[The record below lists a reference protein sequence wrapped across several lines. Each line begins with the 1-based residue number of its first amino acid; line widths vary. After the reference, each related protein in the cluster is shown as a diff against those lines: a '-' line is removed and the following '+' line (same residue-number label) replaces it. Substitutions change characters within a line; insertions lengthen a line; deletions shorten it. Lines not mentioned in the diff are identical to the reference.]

1 MPRRAYGHGVSSLRS
16 VVAGIASND
25 RLGPLLASTGIGRG
39 LVHRVAGGE
48 APGDA
53 MASIHDLADSGRFVS
68 LERHWGAESAADLD
82 SVVADYESIIGLLGN
97 EGIGSVAELIVP
109 SAFLSVPR
117 GPEALNEVCAIAR
130 DQGVGILVTTGAPGE
145 IDACIAAVRRQR
157 AIGRD
162 VGIGLQASLRR
173 TERDCADIGGRVR
186 LVKEGL
192 ASGVVESGRFDSAIE
207 VDKSFVRCAKALL
220 ARGDAAEP
228 SFATHDPRLVE
239 IVQALAGRYLRENG
253 SYEFAMYL
261 GRSEHLQQRLVD
273 NGERVR
279 VFVPFGP
286 EWFGRLVGGLAER
299 PSGLASAVRAL
310 LPGA

>member
-1 MPRRAYGHGVSSLRS
+1 M
-16 VVAGIASND
+16 ASND
-25 RLGPLLASTGIGRG
+25 RFGPLLASTGISRG
-39 LVHRVAGGE
+39 LVQRVAGGE

-53 MASIHDLADSGRFVS
+53 MASIQDLADSGRFVS
-68 LERHWGAESAADLD
+68 LERHWGAASFADLD
-82 SVVADYESIIGLLGN
+82 SVVADYESIIELLGAA
-97 EGIGSVAELIVP
+97 GIGSIAEINVP
-109 SAFLSVPR
+109 SAFLTVPR

-130 DQGVGILVTTGAPGE
+130 DAGVGVLVTTGASGE

-186 LVKEGL
+186 LVKETY
-192 ASGVVESGRFDSAIE
+192 AAGVDDSGRFGHSLE

-220 ARGDAAEP
+220 ARGDAGEP
-228 SFATHDPRLVE
+228 SFATHDPRIVK
-239 IVQALAGRYLRENG
+239 IVQALAGRYRREAG
-253 SYEFAMYL
+253 SCEFAMHL
-261 GRSEHLQQRLVD
+261 GRAEHLQQQLVET
-273 NGERVR
+273 GERVR

-286 EWFGRLVGGLAER
+286 EWFGRLVGGLVNR
-299 PSGLASAVRAL
+299 PRSLASAVRVL

>member
-1 MPRRAYGHGVSSLRS
+1 VSSLRS

-39 LVHRVAGGE
+39 LVQRVAGGE

-68 LERHWGAESAADLD
+68 LERHWGAASSADLD
-82 SVVADYESIIGLLGN
+82 SVVADYESIIELLGAA
-97 EGIGSVAELIVP
+97 GIGSIAEINVP
-109 SAFLSVPR
+109 SAFLTVPR

-130 DQGVGILVTTGAPGE
+130 DAGVGILVTTGASGE

-162 VGIGLQASLRR
+162 VGIGLQTSLRR
-173 TERDCADIGGRVR
+173 TERDCAEMGGRVR
-186 LVKEGL
+186 LVKEGT
-192 ASGVVESGRFDSAIE
+192 AAAPAESGRFDHSVE
-207 VDKSFVRCAKALL
+207 VDKSFVRCAKVLL
-220 ARGDAAEP
+220 ARGEAVEP

-239 IVQALAGRYLRENG
+239 IVQALAGRYQREPR

-261 GRSEHLQQRLVD
+261 GRAEHLQQRLVD
-273 NGERVR
+273 AGEHVR

-286 EWFGRLVGGLAER
+286 EWFGRLVGGLAKR
-299 PSGLASAVRAL
+299 PSGLASAVRVL